1 MHQKVNA
8 RDTRFILEVRPT
20 TKVAYISVEVLT
32 KSRVSFNPNPPK
44 LPPRSTRFSLSI
56 PMKRRAIQTSRDF
69 TTILGSSQATPSR
82 LGDWIPKINK
92 HNEVIKGEGEVL
104 LLEGGTLKEARIFSQ
119 ESRLRIDVL
128 EREEGAQALDL
139 KVDFCFSEWPTAEGA
154 CWGLFIA
161 PTSQELLEESFTGQ
175 VRWGHWTGPV
185 DLSRSR

>member
-82 LGDWIPKINK
+82 LGD
-92 HNEVIKGEGEVL
+92 
-104 LLEGGTLKEARIFSQ
+104 
-119 ESRLRIDVL
+119 
-128 EREEGAQALDL
+128 
-139 KVDFCFSEWPTAEGA
+139 
-154 CWGLFIA
+154 
-161 PTSQELLEESFTGQ
+161 
-175 VRWGHWTGPV
+175 
-185 DLSRSR
+185 